1 MDDVYACVNL
11 CNLDDKVELVM
22 SEVGDEDIWKSD
34 IILYKNIAKT
44 VRFIFL
50 IDIKFPLWMLEMP
63 YSAYT
68 LMRN

>member
-22 SEVGDEDIWKSD
+22 NEVGDEDIWKST
-34 IILYKNIAKT
+34 LYKNIAKT

-50 IDIKFPLWMLEMP
+50 IDIKFPLWI
-63 YSAYT
+63 
-68 LMRN
+68 